1 MSTNDYWMGLV
12 KDWDGPVNPE
22 QVEITDPS
30 HITKQIKAKTLELG
44 ADVVGCCALTPIMI
58 DDGFDMPHRNVVSFI
73 VHEDYDKILQGSLAI
88 ECETYDVYM
97 P

>member
-1 MSTNDYWMGLV
+1 M
-12 KDWDGPVNPE
+12 
-22 QVEITDPS
+22 
-30 HITKQIKAKTLELG
+30 LELG
-44 ADVVGCCALTPIMI
+44 PDMAGYFALTPIMI